1 MVEFDCCGTQE
12 LLSKIENDGDEVEND
27 ADGDFVGVNVKT
39 PVKRKKL
46 SCLMLCELL
55 RHSREVQPNPPN
67 FLGRKDV
74 CFKKLHGTCDSIF
87 RTLHEDDIGAEKTYE
102 NCWKI

>member
-46 SCLMLCELL
+46 S
-55 RHSREVQPNPPN
+55 SPNA
-67 FLGRKDV
+67 LW
-74 CFKKLHGTCDSIF
+74 
-87 RTLHEDDIGAEKTYE
+87 AA
-102 NCWKI
+102 